1 VLVAAPDYLARHP
14 RPTLP
19 RDLETHSCIRFRFP
33 SGVIAPWQFERKGK
47 QVEVAVDGRF
57 TVNDEELAIRA
68 AVDGVGVLYTAL
80 GYAAPEIKAG
90 RLVLLLEDWRP
101 RSAAIFLY
109 YPSRR
114 QIPLP
119 LQAFIEFLRENLR
132 AR

>member
-1 VLVAAPDYLARHP
+1 M
-14 RPTLP
+14 
-19 RDLETHSCIRFRFP
+19 
-33 SGVIAPWQFERKGK
+33 IAPWQFEKKGK
-47 QVEVAVDGRF
+47 QVEVAVEGRL

-90 RLVLLLEDWRP
+90 RLVPLLEDWRP

>member
-1 VLVAAPDYLARHP
+1 
-14 RPTLP
+14 
-19 RDLETHSCIRFRFP
+19 
-33 SGVIAPWQFERKGK
+33 VIAPWQFEKKGK
-47 QVEVAVDGRF
+47 QMEVAVEGRL

-90 RLVLLLEDWRP
+90 RLVPLLEDWRP

>member
-1 VLVAAPDYLARHP
+1 M
-14 RPTLP
+14 
-19 RDLETHSCIRFRFP
+19 
-33 SGVIAPWQFERKGK
+33 
-47 QVEVAVDGRF
+47 EVAVEGRL

-68 AVDGVGVLYTAL
+68 AVDGVGVLCTAL

-90 RLVLLLEDWRP
+90 RLVPLLEDWRP

>member
-1 VLVAAPDYLARHP
+1 VRVSR
-14 RPTLP
+14 R
-19 RDLETHSCIRFRFP
+19 
-33 SGVIAPWQFERKGK
+33 SGVGNRGIGQGGQRSIER
-47 QVEVAVDGRF
+47 
-57 TVNDEELAIRA
+57 
-68 AVDGVGVLYTAL
+68 GVHARKCRDRRRAL

-90 RLVLLLEDWRP
+90 RLVPLLEDWRP